1 MPGGEGGIDSLRSG
15 LRPQP
20 IAAPSP
26 VAFAPYVEL
35 RSSSLIPAAPD
46 RLLGFA
52 QWRIRL
58 RSASYAAHRKE
69 GFDYEHFW
77 NDCGQVFRDLLS
89 VFNFSKSPR
98 ISATFFARDH
108 FLICRSRLMVAV
120 VSIGPSVYTK
130 VKSFSCF
137 ACREPLPSACRR
149 MRFETFLVCPTYSIP
164 LRINKI

>member
-1 MPGGEGGIDSLRSG
+1 MPAASLRDRT
-15 LRPQP
+15 LC
-20 IAAPSP
+20 APSP
-26 VAFAPYVEL
+26 VAFAPFVEPV
-35 RSSSLIPAAPD
+35 LIPCTL
-46 RLLGFA
+46 RVLFLG
-52 QWRIRL
+52 L
-58 RSASYAAHRKE
+58 RPMAERE
-69 GFDYEHFW
+69 GLNYEHFW
-77 NDCGQVFRDLLS
+77 NDCGQVSRDLLS

-108 FLICRSRLMVAV
+108 FFSCRSRLMAAVA
-120 VSIGPSVYTK
+120 SIGPSVYTK